1 MPLFFWFDYSLDDMA
16 EICQFF
22 CCFFGK
28 FKTPK
33 FHSEIIW
40 PLEDLT
46 EMRIPSDIN
55 PPFKVVEVKAKSD
68 GQKYALKILK
78 DSAKS
83 R

>member
-1 MPLFFWFDYSLDDMA
+1 MARKGRTKVIYKGTFVSKQPL
-16 EICQFF
+16 I
-22 CCFFGK
+22 G
-28 FKTPK
+28 
-33 FHSEIIW
+33 
-40 PLEDLT
+40 
-46 EMRIPSDIN
+46 MRIPSDIN

>member
-1 MPLFFWFDYSLDDMA
+1 MVKLV
-16 EICQFF
+16 
-22 CCFFGK
+22 
-28 FKTPK
+28 
-33 FHSEIIW
+33 
-40 PLEDLT
+40 DLIAGCLI

-55 PPFKVVEVKAKSD
+55 TPFKVVEVKAKSD